1 MKIVDVCAFYSERGG
16 GVRTYIEHKLAAG
29 PKLGHEIVIV
39 APGREARTV
48 KYGEGA
54 RIVYLPAPRFPL
66 DGNYRYFNDMAALH
80 DALDAERPDLVE
92 ASSPWRSAVMV
103 AQWQGATK
111 RALVMHADPL
121 AAYAYRWFE
130 PFAAQ
135 PAVDRRFGW
144 FWRHLLGLDAEY
156 DTVVC
161 ASASLSRRL
170 DEGGLRKVVTLPM
183 GVEPGIFSPTLRDS
197 ALRAEMLTLCSL
209 PPEAV
214 LLIGVG
220 RHGPEKRWPMVID
233 ACVAAGY
240 DLPVG
245 LVLIGAGRE
254 RAKVKRTVAGNPHIQ
269 LLNPV
274 SDRRLLARM
283 MASADALIH
292 GCESETFCLVAAE
305 ARASGLPLIVPDR
318 GGASD
323 QFREGE
329 GRIYQAGNTA
339 EAADAIRRLITE
351 GITEARDRTTRR
363 AALVRTMDQHFQ
375 ALFDH
380 YASITA
386 IRTEAA

>member
-16 GVRTYIEHKLAAG
+16 GVRTYVERKLAAG
-29 PKLGHEIVIV
+29 PRLGHEIVIV

-48 KYGEGA
+48 AYGEGA

-66 DGNYRYFNDMAALH
+66 DGNYRYFNDRALLH
-80 DALDAERPDLVE
+80 EVLDAEQPDLVE
-92 ASSPWRSAVMV
+92 ASSPWRSAEMV
-103 AQWQGATK
+103 AQWQGPAK

-130 PFAAQ
+130 PIAGQ
-135 PAVDRRFGW
+135 PAIDRGFAW
-144 FWRHLLGLDAEY
+144 FWRHLLRLDAGY

-161 ASASLSRRL
+161 ASVNLAQRLS
-170 DEGGLRKVVTLPM
+170 EGGLRRAVTLPM
-183 GVEPGIFSPTLRDS
+183 GVEPGIFSPILRDP
-197 ALRAEMLTLCSL
+197 ALRTEMLALCSL

-233 ACVAAGY
+233 ACMAAGY

-254 RAKVKRTVAGNPHIQ
+254 RAKARRTVAGNPHVQ

-274 SDRRLLARM
+274 TDRPLLARM

-305 ARASGLPLIVPDR
+305 ARASGLPVIVPDR

-323 QFREGE
+323 QFRECE
-329 GRIYQAGNTA
+329 GQIYQAGNAA
-339 EAADAIRRLITE
+339 EAADAIRRLIAG
-351 GITEARDRTTRR
+351 GIAEARERATRH
-363 AALVRTMDQHFQ
+363 AARVQTMDQHFQ

-380 YASITA
+380 YASITTLS
-386 IRTEAA
+386 REAA

>member
-1 MKIVDVCAFYSERGG
+1 MKIADVCAFYSERGG
-16 GVRTYIEHKLAAG
+16 GVRTYVERKLAAG
-29 PKLGHEIVIV
+29 PKLGHEIVII
-39 APGREARTV
+39 APGREARTIMH
-48 KYGEGA
+48 GDGA

-66 DGNYRYFNDMAALH
+66 DGNYRYFNDMALLH
-80 DALDAERPDLVE
+80 DALDAEKPDLVE
-92 ASSPWRSAVMV
+92 ASSPWRSAEMV
-103 AQWQGATK
+103 AQWRGPAR

-130 PFAAQ
+130 PIAGQ
-135 PAVDRRFGW
+135 PAIDRGFAW
-144 FWRHLLGLDAEY
+144 FWRHLLRLDAEY

-161 ASASLSRRL
+161 ASDSLSRRL
-170 DEGGLRKVVTLPM
+170 REGGLRRVTTLPM
-183 GVEPGIFSPTLRDS
+183 GVEPGTFSPALRDP
-197 ALRAEMLTLCSL
+197 ALRAEMLALCSL
-209 PPEAV
+209 SPEAV

-233 ACVAAGY
+233 ACMAAGY

-254 RAKVKRTVAGNPHIQ
+254 RAKAKRTVAGNPHVQ
-269 LLNPV
+269 LLDLV
-274 SDRRLLARM
+274 TDRRLLARM

-329 GRIYQAGNTA
+329 GQIYPAGNA
-339 EAADAIRRLITE
+339 AGAADAIRRLVADDVD
-351 GITEARDRTTRR
+351 EARDRATRH
-363 AALVRTMDQHFQ
+363 APMVQTMDQHFEV
-375 ALFDH
+375 LFDH
-380 YASITA
+380 YGSITA
-386 IRTEAA
+386 LSREAA